1 MNNLNKAKIYINQD
15 NLAMSIFNNFLISL
29 KKRFYRIRFN
39 VIDLDSFTENI
50 ALPSLCIK

>member
-39 VIDLDSFTENI
+39 VIDLDCFTGNI